1 MSYNFWTEIGN
12 SVRSD
17 IFECVITSA
26 TSYVISIAVY
36 YELQRWSVQ
45 SHLRDVPWWEN
56 FIEQE
61 LRFGLDLEQLALMK
75 KKKIWANYE
84 QLSRPGFLCFHGQ
97 KKINKSYRPKYKVA

>member
-1 MSYNFWTEIGN
+1 MAYNFWTEIGN
-12 SVRSD
+12 SVHSD
-17 IFECVITSA
+17 IFECVITPA

-75 KKKIWANYE
+75 KKKNLG
-84 QLSRPGFLCFHGQ
+84 QL
-97 KKINKSYRPKYKVA
+97 